1 LTACAAD
8 KMKKSREVAFLG
20 IISALS
26 VVILFLGALIEAL
39 DITAAVFSALMLLI
53 AWQELKYKAVLV
65 YLSTVV
71 ISFFFVAFS
80 ILPAVEYLIFGL
92 YPILKPLIE
101 KTPKVL
107 AYVLKGVYIVLASV
121 GSVIAMYLF
130 VPASI
135 EKTYMIAVY
144 ILMFAAVIILFDL
157 LIAKFKKYYVFK
169 LRRILRI
176 DRFFR

>member
-1 LTACAAD
+1 
-8 KMKKSREVAFLG
+8 MKKSREVAFLG
-20 IISALS
+20 IISALG
-26 VVILFLGALIEAL
+26 VVILFLGAIVDVL
-39 DITAAVFSALMLLI
+39 DMTAAVFAALMLLI
-53 AWQELKYKAVLV
+53 AWQELRYKAVLV
-65 YLSTVV
+65 YFVTAI
-71 ISFFFVAFS
+71 ISFFFVSFS

-107 AYVLKGVYIVLASV
+107 AYVLKVIYIVLASV
-121 GSVIAMYLF
+121 GSVLVMYFF

-135 EKTYMIAVY
+135 EKPYMIAVY
-144 ILMFAAVIILFDL
+144 ILMFAAVIVLFDVL
-157 LIAKFKKYYVFK
+157 MAKFKKYYVLK